1 VTTGALD
8 VRLTDSQR
16 VLRNELRRER
26 LRVEFGSFMRNGL
39 SRLLNRAYLKAHL
52 SIEAKV
58 PVAEV
63 EGLLQAQLSRRR
75 VLQAGGVVAGLTAIP
90 KPLRFADAG
99 FDQRVLVVGAGI
111 AGMTVA
117 YRLRQARIPVD
128 VVEASSRI
136 GGRLKSVNGNPDSPS
151 TVELGGEFIDT
162 RHTAVRNLAAELGLE
177 LADLKLADAGL
188 VPEIFYFEGKPLS
201 HEAVAEAFVPMAKQI
216 VRDLKALGSQD
227 FTYRN
232 PSPHGKKLDRLSI
245 ADYISSVEIDS
256 TLEKLVRVAYITEY
270 GREVEEQSCFNM
282 LFLIGSEVGKWST
295 YGVSDE
301 RWHVVGGNQQIPL
314 MLAEK
319 VKNAISLNTAL
330 ESVRTTADGRYRVS
344 LRQGNTSRERT
355 YDHVVLTVPF
365 TVLRQVEL
373 SVEMPEVKRRAI
385 AELGYGTCSKLAVP
399 FKERIWRT
407 RYDSTI
413 SMYTDLDCQNIWESA
428 RYSPGP
434 SGWVTNLRGGKE
446 GLRLGGETPE
456 FHATQLVSDL
466 EPLFPGIRQVERGHT
481 LRAFWAAEPTALGS
495 YSCYRPG
502 QWTTFGGA
510 ERERVGN
517 LWFAGEHCSMG
528 SQGYMN
534 GACET
539 AEAVARSLLAELG
552 VKVNA

>member
-1 VTTGALD
+1 MADSGAD
-8 VRLTDSQR
+8 R
-16 VLRNELRRER
+16 
-26 LRVEFGSFMRNGL
+26 
-39 SRLLNRAYLKAHL
+39 
-52 SIEAKV
+52 
-58 PVAEV
+58 
-63 EGLLQAQLSRRR
+63 
-75 VLQAGGVVAGLTAIP
+75 
-90 KPLRFADAG
+90 
-99 FDQRVLVVGAGI
+99 RVLVVGAGI

-117 YRLRQARIPVD
+117 YRLRQAGIPVD

-177 LADLKLADAGL
+177 LADLKQADAGL
-188 VPEIFYFEGKPLS
+188 VPEIFYFEGRPLS
-201 HEAVAEAFVPMAKQI
+201 HEAVAEAFVPMAQQI
-216 VRDLKALGSQD
+216 TRDLKALGSQD

-232 PSPHGKKLDRLSI
+232 PSPHGRKLDRLSI
-245 ADYISSVEIDS
+245 ADYISSVDIDPM
-256 TLEKLVRVAYITEY
+256 LEKLVRVAYITEY

-314 MLAEK
+314 TLAEK
-319 VKNAISLNTAL
+319 VKDAISLDTAL
-330 ESVRTTADGRYRVS
+330 ESLRATTDGRYRVS
-344 LRQGNTSRERT
+344 LRQGNTSREQI

-365 TVLRQVEL
+365 TVLRQVEMA
-373 SVEMPEVKRRAI
+373 VEMPEVKRRAI

-399 FKERIWRT
+399 FQERIWRT

-434 SGWVTNLRGGKE
+434 SGWVTNLRGGQE
-446 GLRLGGETPE
+446 GLRLGGNTPE
-456 FHATQLVSDL
+456 SHAAQLVADL
-466 EPLFPGIRQVERGHT
+466 EPLFPSISEVKRGHT
-481 LRAFWAAEPTALGS
+481 LRAFWTAEPTALGS
-495 YSCYRPG
+495 YACYRPG
-502 QWTTFGGA
+502 QWTAFGGA

-539 AEAVARSLLAELG
+539 AEAVSRSLLAELG
-552 VKVNA
+552 VKVSA